1 MFEDSRRRT
10 PDQGTPPV
18 MFADSID
25 TKSFIN
31 RFSVEN
37 PTVIEAIKG
46 FPTLAYLLG
55 DITDEPQG
63 AKKLKD
69 GSGRI
74 IYYLT
79 QGSGM
84 FGLKNPEDALEW
96 AGIFN
101 HIAGSIRHT
110 EFLGGIIDGLTDEQ
124 RAELQSR
131 GYDFSQ
137 YDSVGLRN
145 LIDLMFIT
153 HAGRRQMDE
162 FNWYGLRDQ
171 SHPSGDSY
179 ENTRQILEESKAP
192 AEFLN
197 LLQIENHG
205 GYLVEEG
212 KSGKFSNIVTALL
225 TLADWTFSQQPNTL
239 EERFE
244 GLRKSG
250 RAPIDQLDLFEAA
263 AITFVRDLRDV
274 TGVKVMG
281 EMLDLP
287 PSLIEDRVREAY
299 VASSGIGLMSAFP
312 SYDRSRMPY
321 TDYP

>member
-1 MFEDSRRRT
+1 MLEDSLRTT
-10 PDQGTPPV
+10 PDQGTPSV
-18 MFADSID
+18 RISDLID
-25 TKSFIN
+25 IGSFIN
-31 RFSVEN
+31 RFSVED

-46 FPTLAYLLG
+46 FPTLTYLLG
-55 DITDEPQG
+55 DVTEEPQG
-63 AKKLKD
+63 KKPLKD
-69 GSGRI
+69 GSERNI
-74 IYYLT
+74 FYLT
-79 QGSGM
+79 KGSGM

-110 EFLGGIIDGLTDEQ
+110 EFLGDVIDHLTDEQ
-124 RAELQSR
+124 RAELQTR

-137 YDSVGLRN
+137 YDSVGLKN

-179 ENTRQILEESKAP
+179 ENTRQIFEESNTP
-192 AEFLN
+192 AEFLK
-197 LLQIENHG
+197 LLEIENHG

-212 KSGKFSNIVTALL
+212 KSGKFSNIVTAIL
-225 TLADWTFSQQPNTL
+225 TMADWTFSQQPNTL
-239 EERFE
+239 EDRFE

-250 RAPIDQLDLFEAA
+250 RAPADQLDLFEAA
-263 AITFVRDLRDV
+263 AITFQRDLEEV
-274 TGVKVMG
+274 TGLDIVGK
-281 EMLDLP
+281 MLDTP
-287 PSLIEDRVREAY
+287 PSFIEDRVREAY
-299 VASSGIGLMSAFP
+299 VASSGVGLMAVFP

-321 TDYP
+321 LNYP